1 MQPYST
7 VETIMQPMPNM
18 RFTSDLLNGQVA
30 LVTGGGTGMGRATA
44 IEMARCGADVV
55 VLGRRA
61 EPIED
66 CANIIRGLGRKAV
79 AISADIRL
87 PDQIDS
93 AMLRIKEE
101 FGRLDILVNNAG
113 GQFVTPARELN
124 NKGFETVIRNN
135 LIGSWQ
141 MTKAVA
147 DHFMLEHGGSIVF
160 VTACVRSGLSG
171 FVHTAA
177 ARGGVLAMMKTLAF
191 EWAEFGIRL
200 NCVAPGTIKTEGMD
214 HYPID
219 PEQWLKLNRNVMG
232 HMGDVGDISAAII
245 FLSSSLGKFVTG
257 EEWYIDGGETLH
269 LAHDARQMIDA
280 VKFSRREPAV
290 PRSSEAIYRLQH
302 LSDPHALVDGTH
314 GVEFGGFLGSTDD
327 VDFDTCRFQFV
338 EQTAVG
344 FLSCTD
350 HDGVGLDQLRH
361 ALDLDMQSLIVD
373 PLVDDARHDPDVAL
387 GEAAAQD
394 PAGRHSEI
402 GARPRRLA
410 LQHGDLARTLPRS
423 QWVALQSAG
432 LGKAG
437 VDVPFGLELRHIHP
451 VRRRGFAGLRMTEI
465 FRDVEPDAA
474 GTDNG
479 HPAAGVLFAGEQI
492 GI

>member
-1 MQPYST
+1 
-7 VETIMQPMPNM
+7 MQPMPNM
-18 RFTSDLLNGQVA
+18 RFAPDLLNGQVA

-66 CANIIRGLGRKAV
+66 CAILIRQLGRKAV
-79 AISADIRL
+79 AIPTDIRL
-87 PDQIDS
+87 PDQIDA
-93 AMLRIKEE
+93 AMHRVKDE

-219 PEQWLKLNRNVMG
+219 PDQWLKLNRNVMG

-245 FLSSSLGKFVTG
+245 FLGSSLGKFVTG

-280 VKFSRREPAV
+280 VKFSKREPGAV
-290 PRSSEAIYRLQH
+290 
-302 LSDPHALVDGTH
+302 
-314 GVEFGGFLGSTDD
+314 
-327 VDFDTCRFQFV
+327 
-338 EQTAVG
+338 
-344 FLSCTD
+344 
-350 HDGVGLDQLRH
+350 
-361 ALDLDMQSLIVD
+361 
-373 PLVDDARHDPDVAL
+373 
-387 GEAAAQD
+387 
-394 PAGRHSEI
+394 
-402 GARPRRLA
+402 
-410 LQHGDLARTLPRS
+410 
-423 QWVALQSAG
+423 
-432 LGKAG
+432 KAK
-437 VDVPFGLELRHIHP
+437 
-451 VRRRGFAGLRMTEI
+451 
-465 FRDVEPDAA
+465 
-474 GTDNG
+474 
-479 HPAAGVLFAGEQI
+479 
-492 GI
+492 

>member
-1 MQPYST
+1 MQPL
-7 VETIMQPMPNM
+7 PAM
-18 RFTSDLLNGQVA
+18 RFAADLLKGQVA

-55 VLGRRA
+55 LLGRRA

-66 CANIIRGLGRKAV
+66 CAKLIGELGRKAL

-87 PDQIDS
+87 PEQIET
-93 AMLRIKEE
+93 AMLRIKDE

-113 GQFVTPARELN
+113 GQFVTPARDLN

-147 DHFMLEHGGSIVF
+147 DHFMLAHGGSIVF

-200 NCVAPGTIKTEGMD
+200 NCVAPGTVRTEGMD
-214 HYPID
+214 HYPIN
-219 PEQWLKLNRNVMG
+219 PEQWLKLNRNIMG

-269 LAHDARQMIDA
+269 LAHDARQMIDMA
-280 VKFSRREPAV
+280 KFSSREP
-290 PRSSEAIYRLQH
+290 
-302 LSDPHALVDGTH
+302 
-314 GVEFGGFLGSTDD
+314 
-327 VDFDTCRFQFV
+327 
-338 EQTAVG
+338 
-344 FLSCTD
+344 
-350 HDGVGLDQLRH
+350 
-361 ALDLDMQSLIVD
+361 
-373 PLVDDARHDPDVAL
+373 
-387 GEAAAQD
+387 
-394 PAGRHSEI
+394 GRI
-402 GARPRRLA
+402 K
-410 LQHGDLARTLPRS
+410 D
-423 QWVALQSAG
+423 
-432 LGKAG
+432 
-437 VDVPFGLELRHIHP
+437 
-451 VRRRGFAGLRMTEI
+451 
-465 FRDVEPDAA
+465 
-474 GTDNG
+474 
-479 HPAAGVLFAGEQI
+479 
-492 GI
+492 

>member
-1 MQPYST
+1 
-7 VETIMQPMPNM
+7 MQPMPNM
-18 RFTSDLLNGQVA
+18 RFASDLLTGQVA

-66 CANIIRGLGRKAV
+66 CAGIIRELGRKAI
-79 AISADIRL
+79 AISTDIRL

-93 AMLRIKEE
+93 AMLRIKDE

-113 GQFVTPARELN
+113 GQFVTPARELS

-200 NCVAPGTIKTEGMD
+200 NCVAPGTVKTEGMD

-280 VKFSRREPAV
+280 VKFSKREP
-290 PRSSEAIYRLQH
+290 
-302 LSDPHALVDGTH
+302 
-314 GVEFGGFLGSTDD
+314 GV
-327 VDFDTCRFQFV
+327 V
-338 EQTAVG
+338 
-344 FLSCTD
+344 
-350 HDGVGLDQLRH
+350 
-361 ALDLDMQSLIVD
+361 
-373 PLVDDARHDPDVAL
+373 
-387 GEAAAQD
+387 
-394 PAGRHSEI
+394 
-402 GARPRRLA
+402 
-410 LQHGDLARTLPRS
+410 
-423 QWVALQSAG
+423 
-432 LGKAG
+432 KAK
-437 VDVPFGLELRHIHP
+437 
-451 VRRRGFAGLRMTEI
+451 
-465 FRDVEPDAA
+465 
-474 GTDNG
+474 
-479 HPAAGVLFAGEQI
+479 
-492 GI
+492 